1 MSETPQVPVREGGH
15 YETEVVYEVI
25 EGPSRRRLLA
35 AVLIVLVLLLITAT
49 WFVTTLVRPA
59 GLPQRVTEGGM
70 GWVRSIY
77 GWGDTAAEL
86 LTGPVDVAVGPDGT
100 IWTVSGK
107 TTLVGFDPDGTLH
120 QLVPFERGDADGQ
133 VVSIEGIDVDDDGS
147 IYLCDFGKNMV
158 HVLSPDG
165 VMELSIGIQAPTE
178 IAVRGNR
185 MAVASAFGIA
195 VVTTDGELV
204 AQWATRGNAA
214 DQVDIPHGIAWVDD
228 DTIIVSDTHNRRVKA
243 YSADGRLLYIA
254 PEAMDV
260 APRAG
265 VQPGM
270 EQSADSTMTP
280 YQLPAGMTI
289 DAAGRA
295 VLVDAFEF
303 SIVAVDPETGAIT
316 SEWGEFGAEDGKL
329 AYPTGIDYDAAR
341 DYYVVADTANNRLQ
355 IIELPGSGGG
365 LLAKA
370 RRVLDGPLWLCSIPL
385 LLLIIAI
392 VLAASK
398 RSRKRTGSETVVDA
412 SGGAQAR

>member
-1 MSETPQVPVREGGH
+1 MSDSPQVPVREDGH
-15 YETEVVYEVI
+15 YETEVVYEVV

-35 AVLIVLVLLLITAT
+35 AVLIVLVLLLIAAT

-59 GLPQRVTEGGM
+59 GVPQGVDQGGM

-107 TTLVGFDPDGTLH
+107 ATLVGFDPDGTLH
-120 QLVPFERGDADGQ
+120 QLVPFERGEADGQ
-133 VVSIEGIDVDDDGS
+133 VVSIEGIDVDDDGN
-147 IYLCDFGKNMV
+147 IYLCDFGRNMV

-214 DQVDIPHGIAWVDD
+214 DQVDIPHGIVWVDD
-228 DTIIVSDTHNRRVKA
+228 DTIMVSDTHNRRLKA

-254 PEAMDV
+254 PAAMEA
-260 APRAG
+260 APPAG

-270 EQSADSTMTP
+270 EQSAESTMTP

-303 SIVAVDPETGAIT
+303 SIVAVDPENGAIVST
-316 SEWGEFGAEDGKL
+316 WGEFGAEDGKF
-329 AYPTGIDYDAAR
+329 AYPTGIDYDGAR

-355 IIELPGSGGG
+355 IIELPDSGGG
-365 LLAKA
+365 LLARA

-398 RSRKRTGSETVVDA
+398 RSRKRSESSTTVDA
-412 SGGAQAR
+412 SGSGQIQ